1 MRHHPLLLLLACLLL
16 TASPAA
22 AALRSPQVPVAGTA
36 LAEFFALQA
45 QAINP
50 ATDQQ
55 DLQQLS
61 VAPGTS
67 FELLERGPDVTASA
81 GLYNTLVAT
90 PPLYL
95 VLSGAAAPGWFT
107 MCSFRTAPTRLVVN
121 LFDANSTL
129 QGTTT
134 YLGADPSAFGIYGQ
148 GAAGVVYL
156 QDFRNPLGAARIL
169 AFNSTGAVA
178 GYTWF
183 AIETG
188 SATGGDFADLILLTN
203 MELGPVSVEHASW
216 GSLKRRFR

>member
-1 MRHHPLLLLLACLLL
+1 MRHHPLLLVLACLLL

-22 AALRSPQVPVAGTA
+22 AALRSPQVPVAGSA
-36 LAEFFALQA
+36 LATFFLAQS

-67 FELLERGPDVTASA
+67 FDFIPHGPEASASA
-81 GLYNTLVAT
+81 GIYNTLPAT
-90 PPLYL
+90 PSLYQIWP
-95 VLSGAAAPGWFT
+95 GAASPGWFT
-107 MCSFRTAPTRLVVN
+107 VCSFRTSPTRLVVN
-121 LFDANSTL
+121 LFDAQSAF

-134 YLGADPSAFGIYGQ
+134 YLNADPSAFGVYGQ

-156 QDFRNPLGAARIL
+156 QDARNPLGAARIL
-169 AFNSTGAVA
+169 TYSGTGTHQ
-178 GYTWF
+178 GSTWF

-188 SATGGDFADLILLTN
+188 STAGGDFADLVLLVN
-203 MELGPVSVEHASW
+203 LALAPVSVEHASW